1 MWWRGT
7 AKGEET
13 TKKRICIKQKGKRV
27 RKKLLREGEGY
38 SFKKGCREGNSE
50 ERLEELRMRVRQR
63 ESRAMD
69 ISDLST
75 RRNNAII
82 DMHFPASEIIKVLP
96 HLLHLFFEA

>member
-1 MWWRGT
+1 
-7 AKGEET
+7 
-13 TKKRICIKQKGKRV
+13 
-27 RKKLLREGEGY
+27 
-38 SFKKGCREGNSE
+38 
-50 ERLEELRMRVRQR
+50 MRV
-63 ESRAMD
+63 SRGIAGPTD

>member
-1 MWWRGT
+1 
-7 AKGEET
+7 
-13 TKKRICIKQKGKRV
+13 
-27 RKKLLREGEGY
+27 
-38 SFKKGCREGNSE
+38 
-50 ERLEELRMRVRQR
+50 MRVRQR
-63 ESRAMD
+63 DSRAMD